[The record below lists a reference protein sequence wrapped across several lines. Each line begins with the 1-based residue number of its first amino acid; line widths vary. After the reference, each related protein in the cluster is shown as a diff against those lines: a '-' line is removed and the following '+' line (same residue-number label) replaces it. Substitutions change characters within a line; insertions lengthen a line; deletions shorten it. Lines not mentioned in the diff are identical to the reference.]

1 MHCSVAHALACLTL
15 VQTVKYLHTEF
26 HAPSSSGSLVI
37 AIKLAADCSF
47 NAATMLFYT
56 KA

>member
-15 VQTVKYLHTEF
+15 VQTVIYLHTEF

-37 AIKLAADCSF
+37 TIKLTANCSF
-47 NAATMLFYT
+47 NVTTMLFYT